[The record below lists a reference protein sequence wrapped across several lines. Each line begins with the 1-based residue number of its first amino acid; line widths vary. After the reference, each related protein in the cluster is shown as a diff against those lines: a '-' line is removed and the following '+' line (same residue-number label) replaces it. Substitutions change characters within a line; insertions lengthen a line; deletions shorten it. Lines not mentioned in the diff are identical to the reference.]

1 MATENRDTLNQ
12 VITQLEAIAT
22 AHYQINSFGFG
33 DIWEI
38 NTSGDI
44 TYPLMWLIH
53 DGVDISQGVQSFKF
67 NLIFCDVVKGGEV
80 NENDVLSD
88 QLEIA
93 KDVIAQLKHPNYQWS
108 DSFIDSA
115 INLESFTERFTDSV
129 AGYSL
134 SINLELPYDANRCSI
149 PTSNVVITAGGSSSS
164 GGAGGTIYVY
174 VDGVLQSTTASSDLD
189 AETVN
194 ITWI

>member
-1 MATENRDTLNQ
+1 MATQNRDTLNQ

-44 TYPLMWLIH
+44 NYPLMWLVH
-53 DGVDISQGVQSFKF
+53 DAVEISQGVQTFKF
-67 NLIFCDVVKGGEV
+67 NLIFCDIVKGGEV
-80 NENDVLSD
+80 NETEVLND

-93 KDVIAQLKHPNYQWS
+93 KDVIAQLKHKDYQW
-108 DSFIDSA
+108 DFLGEN
-115 INLESFTERFTDSV
+115 INLEAFTERFTDSV

-134 SINLELPYDANRCSI
+134 AINLDLPFDSNRCSI
-149 PTSNVVITAGGSSSS
+149 PTSNVVITAGGSASS
-164 GGAGGTIYVY
+164 GGSAGGTIYLY
-174 VDGVLQSTTASSDLD
+174 VNGILQSTTVSSDLD

-194 ITWI
+194 VVWI

>member
-44 TYPLMWLIH
+44 NYPLMWVIH
-53 DGVDISQGVQSFKF
+53 DGVDISQGVQNFKF

-93 KDVIAQLKHPNYQWS
+93 KDVIAQLKHPNYKW
-108 DSFIDSA
+108 DFLGNNIALD
-115 INLESFTERFTDSV
+115 SFTERFTDSV

-134 SINLELPYDANRCSI
+134 SISLQLPYDANRCSI
-149 PTSNVVITAGGSSSS
+149 PTSNIS
-164 GGAGGTIYVY
+164 I
-174 VDGVLQSTTASSDLD
+174 
-189 AETVN
+189 
-194 ITWI
+194 